1 MPQSIIGHYSLS
13 LYSVVSDYLYKKDA
27 KWCFYCAHTNVKLG
41 IYTVMTL
48 KNVFFVEI
56 NPMDKLTAIT
66 RLDEFSR
73 NGRYVFHLHD
83 FDKIFP
89 DESPRGLKASL
100 ERLVRS
106 KILIRAAQGVY
117 VYGRATKDSYILEHI
132 VKTMRRGEYNYV
144 SLESALS
151 QYGVIS
157 QIPMDRLTVMTTG
170 RSGEYKTPWGVIEL
184 THTERS
190 VSSILEGTVE
200 TKSPIRFAKKETA
213 VRDLR
218 RVGRNT
224 HLIDNTELENV

>member
-1 MPQSIIGHYSLS
+1 
-13 LYSVVSDYLYKKDA
+13 
-27 KWCFYCAHTNVKLG
+27 
-41 IYTVMTL
+41 
-48 KNVFFVEI
+48 
-56 NPMDKLTAIT
+56 MDKLTAIT
-66 RLDEFSR
+66 KLDEFSR

-106 KILIRAAQGVY
+106 KILTRAAQGVY
-117 VYGRATKDSYILEHI
+117 VYNRATKDSYILEHI

-190 VSSILEGTVE
+190 VSSILKGTIE

-224 HLIDNTELENV
+224 HLIDNRELEGLMSVR

>member
-1 MPQSIIGHYSLS
+1 M
-13 LYSVVSDYLYKKDA
+13 
-27 KWCFYCAHTNVKLG
+27 N
-41 IYTVMTL
+41 
-48 KNVFFVEI
+48 
-56 NPMDKLTAIT
+56 KLTAISK
-66 RLDEFSR
+66 LDEFSR

-89 DESPRGLKASL
+89 DESPRALKASL
-100 ERLVRS
+100 TRLVES
-106 KILIRAAQGVY
+106 HILTRAAQGIY
-117 VYGRATKDSYILEHI
+117 VYERGTKDSYVLEHI
-132 VKTMRRGEYNYV
+132 VKTMRRGEYSYV

-157 QIPMDRLTVMTTG
+157 QIPIDRLTVMTTG

-190 VSSILEGTVE
+190 VSDILAGTIV

-224 HLIDNTELENV
+224 HLIDNMELVNV